1 MRSEIDGLP
10 DTPPFKD
17 RLQLLIGQRSV
28 NAFAKVCGVPESTL
42 RSYLSGRSNPGIE
55 HAQRIADACGVN
67 RYWLVTGLGSPR
79 RDEPGAV
86 DPFSELRV
94 EDQQA
99 GYGHAL
105 SRAEMALIENY
116 RRASDDGKRALRIV
130 SESLASGNAAQTFNA
145 PVQNVAGRDVKQITT
160 GDVTQGKGG
169 RIG

>member
-1 MRSEIDGLP
+1 MNSEMDGLP
-10 DTPPFKD
+10 DAPPFKE

-67 RYWLVTGLGSPR
+67 RYWLVTGLGTPR
-79 RDEPGAV
+79 RDEPGAE
-86 DPFSELRV
+86 DPFAEMRI

-99 GYGHAL
+99 GYGRAL
-105 SRAEMALIENY
+105 SKAEMELVENY

-130 SESLASGNAAQTFNA
+130 SESLASGSGQAFNA
-145 PVQNVAGRDVKQITT
+145 PVQNVAGRDVKHIST
-160 GDVTQGKGG
+160 GDVSQGKGG